1 MVLRGDC
8 MCNKEEDKEM
18 AMNVA
23 YTEKEL
29 REMQKNPRKR
39 KILALANKACDRN
52 DEALRKLSK
61 N

>member
-1 MVLRGDC
+1 
-8 MCNKEEDKEM
+8 MCNKEEDNEM
-18 AMNVA
+18 AIDLT

-29 REMQKNPRKR
+29 KEMQKNARKK
-39 KILALANKACDRN
+39 KILALVNKACDRN

>member
-1 MVLRGDC
+1 
-8 MCNKEEDKEM
+8 MCNKEEDIEM
-18 AMNVA
+18 AMDVA

-29 REMQKNPRKR
+29 KEMQKNARKR

-52 DEALRKLSK
+52 DEALKKLSK

>member
-1 MVLRGDC
+1 MVLRGDR

-18 AMNVA
+18 AMDVTF
-23 YTEKEL
+23 TEKEQK
-29 REMQKNPRKR
+29 EMQKNTRKR